1 MRRPL
6 IALLLVGVAVPAV
19 ASARW
24 QVTSGNGKGYA
35 KASSIAAGSTP
46 TATASN
52 RSVTV
57 SWSAVGGSVP
67 VDGYVVERY
76 STGGLQQTV
85 GASCSG
91 VVAALSCTESG
102 VAPGAWRYSVT
113 PVRQQWR
120 GAESAQST
128 PVTVAPP
135 SLSISSSTAT
145 CLPDVLTGQ
154 IQNFIGGESVGF
166 RLDDPS
172 TGQVLA
178 GSISPSPVP
187 GNGTANVSVTI
198 PGGVTDGSHTLYA
211 VGDQGDV
218 AGAPLTLNTSGTRV
232 ASGSYAGNGSDNRN
246 INGVGFQPD
255 VVIIKGDTSGTNPS
269 RVAVIRTSTMAA
281 DRTKQLAGA
290 SGTFANSIQSFSANG
305 FQVGSDARVNA
316 AGPTYYW
323 SALKAKAGHMA
334 VGSYTGDGNASHPIT
349 GLGFSPE
356 YAIVTATDIPS
367 NQQSPVQR
375 MSAMTRTFPFDTGG
389 GSGVPGTGTAVGI
402 TSLDPGGF
410 TVGNHASVNRNNST
424 YHYAAFNQCAGEMKA
439 ASYTGNGA
447 ASRSIAG
454 VGFSPDYAVV
464 RANDTATAREGVHRP
479 LSLGGSGSLLFGNSL
494 SITNG
499 ITALGADG
507 FSVGNNAGT
516 NANGVS
522 YPYVVFNDK
531 P

>member
-6 IALLLVGVAVPAV
+6 IAALLVGLAVPAP
-19 ASARW
+19 ALAGW
-24 QVTSGNGKGYA
+24 QVTSGNGKSYA
-35 KASSIAAGSTP
+35 KAGSIAAGGTP
-46 TATASN
+46 TATVSN
-52 RSVTV
+52 RSITV

-76 STGGLQQTV
+76 GTGGVQQSV
-85 GASCSG
+85 GAGCSG
-91 VVAALSCTESG
+91 TVAALSCTESG

-120 GAESAQST
+120 GVESPQST
-128 PVTVAPP
+128 PVTVTAP
-135 SLSISSSTAT
+135 SLSLSSSTAT

-154 IQNFIGGESVGF
+154 IQAFIDGESVGF

-172 TGQVLA
+172 TGQALA
-178 GSISPSPVP
+178 GSISPAPVP
-187 GNGTANVSVTI
+187 GSGTANVSVTI
-198 PGGVTDGSHTLYA
+198 PGGVTDGSHTVYA

-218 AGAPLTLNTSGTRV
+218 AGAPLTLNTSGMRV

-255 VVIIKGDTSGTNPS
+255 VVIIKGDTSGTNPG
-269 RVAVIRTSTMAA
+269 RVAVIRTSTMAP

-290 SGTFANSIQSFSANG
+290 SGTFANSIQSFSASG

-323 SALKAKAGHMA
+323 SALKSKAGHMA

-349 GLGFSPE
+349 GLDFSPE

-389 GSGVPGTGTAVGI
+389 GSGIPGTGTTVGI
-402 TSLDPGGF
+402 TSFDPGGF
-410 TVGNHASVNRNNST
+410 TVGNHASVNRNGST
-424 YHYAAFNQCAGEMKA
+424 YHYAAFNQCAGEMKTS
-439 ASYTGNGA
+439 SYTGNGA
-447 ASRSIAG
+447 VSQQISG
-454 VGFSPDYAVV
+454 VGFQPDYTII
-464 RANDTATAREGVHRP
+464 RANDTAIARNGVHRP
-479 LSLGGSGSLLFGNSL
+479 ASLGSSGSLLFNNAAN
-494 SITNG
+494 IANG
-499 ITALGADG
+499 VTALQGDG
-507 FSVGNNAGT
+507 FLVGNYAGT
-516 NANGVS
+516 NAAGVS
-522 YPYVVFNDK
+522 YPYIVFNDR